1 MLDLLPLS
9 LSSKLSPGV
18 KWKLPFIFSSN
29 KVSPIGLSIYGF
41 KPNANSPMYLAPSS
55 MSKISFSSLVLFDVA
70 FIIFPSLNS
79 NLILLNKIPLDAYEP
94 MRNKVEKDIDN
105 IGKNKEIESNDII
118 TLKQAYEAFKL
129 YNKFQKI
136 KQRAEEVDSEYIQNF
151 LFENLLFAFSTYY
164 RNKKYFGGVIA
175 DIQYYF
181 WKMICNVLKSTYPNG
196 MEFIEYSLLK
206 DPQDKLIEKGRIIEN
221 IIKDENFKEK
231 IKVHILNNKSNK
243 HFEITEGLNY
253 ASNDLFLAL
262 NNTTINIIGNKENNK
277 WKLDITITDR
287 YDFTDFK
294 EIDEYCDDN
303 ILKGLLGSTANNMA
317 MISVASGVMHEYNV
331 TIKFQIDWDD
341 ENE

>member
-1 MLDLLPLS
+1 MNRCS
-9 LSSKLSPGV
+9 VCGRTV
-18 KWKLPFIFSSN
+18 SN
-29 KVSPIGLSIYGF
+29 KTAHFGLGCL
-41 KPNANSPMYLAPSS
+41 KNMCCLVEMERPKNLKGENLLNAQIAKITKKKWLNKKEKTLLTNRYLT
-55 MSKISFSSLVLFDVA
+55 LQ
-70 FIIFPSLNS
+70 
-79 NLILLNKIPLDAYEP
+79 LLNKMPLDAYEP

-181 WKMICNVLKSTYPNG
+181 WKMVCNVLKSTYPNG

-206 DPQDKLIEKGRIIEN
+206 NPQNKLIEKGRIIED

-253 ASNDLFLAL
+253 VSNDLFLAL
-262 NNTTINIIGNKENNK
+262 NNTTINIIGNKENDK

-331 TIKFQIDWDD
+331 SIKFRMDWDD
-341 ENE
+341 KNE

>member
-1 MLDLLPLS
+1 M
-9 LSSKLSPGV
+9 
-18 KWKLPFIFSSN
+18 N
-29 KVSPIGLSIYGF
+29 KCSVCGR
-41 KPNANSPMYLAPSS
+41 S
-55 MSKISFSSLVLFDVA
+55 MSNNNTHFGLGCLKNMCSLINMEKPKNLKGENLLNTQITKITKKKL
-70 FIIFPSLNS
+70 LNKDEKTLLT
-79 NLILLNKIPLDAYEP
+79 NRYLTLQLLNKIPSNNYDI
-94 MRNKVEKDIDN
+94 MRNKIIKDIDN
-105 IGKNKEIESNDII
+105 IGKNKKLESNDLI

-136 KQRAEEVDSEYIQNF
+136 KEKSEEVDSKYIQNF

-181 WKMICNVLKSTYPNG
+181 WKTICNMLKSTYPNG
-196 MEFIEYSLLK
+196 MEFIEYSLLEN
-206 DPQDKLIEKGRIIEN
+206 PQDKLIENGKIVED

-231 IKVHILNNKSNK
+231 INVCILNNKSNK

-253 ASNDLFLAL
+253 VSNDLFLAL
-262 NNTTINIIGNKENNK
+262 NNTTINIVGNKENNK

-294 EIDEYCDDN
+294 EIDEYCDSN

-331 TIKFQIDWDD
+331 IIKFKIDWDD

>member
-1 MLDLLPLS
+1 MNRCS
-9 LSSKLSPGV
+9 VCGRNV
-18 KWKLPFIFSSN
+18 SN
-29 KVSPIGLSIYGF
+29 KTAHFGLGCLKNMCSLIDMD
-41 KPNANSPMYLAPSS
+41 KPKNLKGENLLNIKI
-55 MSKISFSSLVLFDVA
+55 SKITKKK
-70 FIIFPSLNS
+70 SLNKEEKTLLT
-79 NLILLNKIPLDAYEP
+79 NRYLTLQLLNKIPLNNYDS
-94 MRNKVEKDIDN
+94 MRNKIMKDINN
-105 IGKNKEIESNDII
+105 IGKNKKLISNDII

-136 KQRAEEVDSEYIQNF
+136 KEKAEEVDSEYIQNF

-181 WKMICNVLKSTYPNG
+181 WKTISNMLKKTYPNG
-196 MEFIEYSLLK
+196 MEFIEYSLLEN
-206 DPQDKLIEKGRIIEN
+206 PQDKLIENGKLIDD

-231 IKVHILNNKSNK
+231 IKVCILNNKNNN

-253 ASNDLFLAL
+253 ISTDLFLAL
-262 NNTTINIIGNKENNK
+262 NNTTINIIGNKESNK

-294 EIDEYCDDN
+294 EIDEYCDNN
-303 ILKGLLGSTANNMA
+303 IIKGLFGSTANNMA

-331 TIKFQIDWDD
+331 TIKFKIDWND

>member
-1 MLDLLPLS
+1 MNRCS
-9 LSSKLSPGV
+9 VCGRNV
-18 KWKLPFIFSSN
+18 SN
-29 KVSPIGLSIYGF
+29 KTAHFGLGCLKNMCSLIDMD
-41 KPNANSPMYLAPSS
+41 KPKNLKGENLLNIKI
-55 MSKISFSSLVLFDVA
+55 SKITKKQ
-70 FIIFPSLNS
+70 SLNKEEKTLLT
-79 NLILLNKIPLDAYEP
+79 NRYLTLQLLNKIPLNNYDS
-94 MRNKVEKDIDN
+94 MRNKIMKDINN
-105 IGKNKEIESNDII
+105 IGKNKKMISNDII

-136 KQRAEEVDSEYIQNF
+136 KEKAEEVDSEYIQNF

-181 WKMICNVLKSTYPNG
+181 WKTISNMLKKTYPNG
-196 MEFIEYSLLK
+196 MEFIEYSLLEN
-206 DPQDKLIEKGRIIEN
+206 PQDKLIENGKLIDD

-231 IKVHILNNKSNK
+231 IKVCILNNKNNN

-253 ASNDLFLAL
+253 ISTDLFLAL
-262 NNTTINIIGNKENNK
+262 NNTTINIIGNKESNK
-277 WKLDITITDR
+277 WKLDITIIDR

-294 EIDEYCDDN
+294 EIDEYCDNN
-303 ILKGLLGSTANNMA
+303 IIKGLFGSTANNMA

-331 TIKFQIDWDD
+331 TIKFKIDWND

>member
-1 MLDLLPLS
+1 MNRCS
-9 LSSKLSPGV
+9 VCGRNV
-18 KWKLPFIFSSN
+18 SN
-29 KVSPIGLSIYGF
+29 KTAHFGLGCLKNMCSLIDMD
-41 KPNANSPMYLAPSS
+41 KPKNLKGENLLNIKI
-55 MSKISFSSLVLFDVA
+55 SKITKKQ
-70 FIIFPSLNS
+70 SLNKEEKTLLT
-79 NLILLNKIPLDAYEP
+79 NRYLTLQLLNKIPLNNYDS
-94 MRNKVEKDIDN
+94 MRNKIMKDINN
-105 IGKNKEIESNDII
+105 IGKNKKLISNDII

-136 KQRAEEVDSEYIQNF
+136 KEKSEEVDSKYIQNF

-181 WKMICNVLKSTYPNG
+181 WKTISNMLKKTYPNG
-196 MEFIEYSLLK
+196 MEFIEYSLLEN
-206 DPQDKLIEKGRIIEN
+206 PQDKLIENGKLIDD

-231 IKVHILNNKSNK
+231 IKVCILNNKNNN

-253 ASNDLFLAL
+253 ISTDLFLAL
-262 NNTTINIIGNKENNK
+262 NNTTINIIWNQESNK

-294 EIDEYCDDN
+294 EIDEYCDNN
-303 ILKGLLGSTANNMA
+303 IIKGLFGSTANNMA
-317 MISVASGVMHEYNV
+317 MISVASGVMHEYNI
-331 TIKFQIDWDD
+331 TIKFKIDWDD

>member
-1 MLDLLPLS
+1 MNRCS
-9 LSSKLSPGV
+9 VCGRNV
-18 KWKLPFIFSSN
+18 SN
-29 KVSPIGLSIYGF
+29 KTAHFGLGCLKNMCSLIDMD
-41 KPNANSPMYLAPSS
+41 KPKNLKGENLLNIKI
-55 MSKISFSSLVLFDVA
+55 SKITKKK
-70 FIIFPSLNS
+70 SLNKEEKTLLT
-79 NLILLNKIPLDAYEP
+79 NRYLTLQLLNKIPLNNYDS
-94 MRNKVEKDIDN
+94 MRNKIMKDINN
-105 IGKNKEIESNDII
+105 IGKNKKLISNDII

-136 KQRAEEVDSEYIQNF
+136 KEKAEEVDSEYIQNF

-181 WKMICNVLKSTYPNG
+181 WKTISNMLKKTYPNG
-196 MEFIEYSLLK
+196 MEFIEYSLLEN
-206 DPQDKLIEKGRIIEN
+206 PQDKLIENGKLIDD

-231 IKVHILNNKSNK
+231 IKVCILNNN

-253 ASNDLFLAL
+253 ISTDLFLAL
-262 NNTTINIIGNKENNK
+262 NNTTINIIGNQESNK

-294 EIDEYCDDN
+294 EIDEYCDNN
-303 ILKGLLGSTANNMA
+303 IIKGLFGSTANNMA

-331 TIKFQIDWDD
+331 TIKFKIDWND

>member
-1 MLDLLPLS
+1 MNRCS
-9 LSSKLSPGV
+9 VCGRNV
-18 KWKLPFIFSSN
+18 SN
-29 KVSPIGLSIYGF
+29 KTAHFGLGCLKNMCSLIDMD
-41 KPNANSPMYLAPSS
+41 KPKNLKGENLLNIKI
-55 MSKISFSSLVLFDVA
+55 SKITKKQ
-70 FIIFPSLNS
+70 SLNKEEKTLLT
-79 NLILLNKIPLDAYEP
+79 NRYLTLQLLNKIPLNNYDS
-94 MRNKVEKDIDN
+94 MRNKIMKDINN
-105 IGKNKEIESNDII
+105 IGKNKKMISNDII

-136 KQRAEEVDSEYIQNF
+136 KEKAEEVDSEYIQNF

-164 RNKKYFGGVIA
+164 KNKKYFGGVIA

-181 WKMICNVLKSTYPNG
+181 WKTISNMLKKTYPNG
-196 MEFIEYSLLK
+196 MEFIEYSLLEN
-206 DPQDKLIEKGRIIEN
+206 PQDKLIENGKLIDD

-231 IKVHILNNKSNK
+231 IKVCILNNKNNN

-253 ASNDLFLAL
+253 ISTDLFLAL
-262 NNTTINIIGNKENNK
+262 NNTTINIIGNKESNK

-294 EIDEYCDDN
+294 EIDEYCDNN
-303 ILKGLLGSTANNMA
+303 IIKGLFGSTANNMA

-331 TIKFQIDWDD
+331 TIKFKIDWDD

>member
-1 MLDLLPLS
+1 MNRCS
-9 LSSKLSPGV
+9 VCGRNV
-18 KWKLPFIFSSN
+18 SN
-29 KVSPIGLSIYGF
+29 KTAHFGLGCLKNMCSLIDMD
-41 KPNANSPMYLAPSS
+41 KPKNLKGENLLNIKI
-55 MSKISFSSLVLFDVA
+55 SKITKKK
-70 FIIFPSLNS
+70 SLNKEEKTLLT
-79 NLILLNKIPLDAYEP
+79 NRYLTLQLLNKIPLNNYDS
-94 MRNKVEKDIDN
+94 MRNKIMKDINN
-105 IGKNKEIESNDII
+105 IGKNKKLISNDII

-136 KQRAEEVDSEYIQNF
+136 REKAEEVDSEYIQNF

-181 WKMICNVLKSTYPNG
+181 WKTISNMLKKTYPNG
-196 MEFIEYSLLK
+196 MEFIEYSLLEN
-206 DPQDKLIEKGRIIEN
+206 PQDKLIENGKLIDD

-231 IKVHILNNKSNK
+231 IKVCILNNKNNN

-253 ASNDLFLAL
+253 ISTDLFLAL
-262 NNTTINIIGNKENNK
+262 NNTTINIIGNQESNK

-294 EIDEYCDDN
+294 EIDEYCDNN
-303 ILKGLLGSTANNMA
+303 IIKGLFGSTANNMA

-331 TIKFQIDWDD
+331 TIKFKIDWND

>member
-1 MLDLLPLS
+1 MNRCS
-9 LSSKLSPGV
+9 VCGRTV
-18 KWKLPFIFSSN
+18 SN
-29 KVSPIGLSIYGF
+29 KKAHFGLGCLKNMCSLIEMERPKNLDGENLLNTQIT
-41 KPNANSPMYLAPSS
+41 KITKKKLLNKEEKTLLTNRYLT
-55 MSKISFSSLVLFDVA
+55 LQ
-70 FIIFPSLNS
+70 
-79 NLILLNKIPLDAYEP
+79 LLNKIPLNSYDS
-94 MRNKVEKDIDN
+94 MRNKILKDIDN
-105 IGKNKEIESNDII
+105 IGKNKKIVSKDIV
-118 TLKQAYEAFKL
+118 TLKQAYEAFRL

-164 RNKKYFGGVIA
+164 RNKKYFGEVISE
-175 DIQYYF
+175 IQYYF
-181 WKMICNVLKSTYPNG
+181 WKMICNTLKSIYPNG

-206 DPQDKLIEKGRIIEN
+206 NPQDKLIENGKLIED

-231 IKVHILNNKSNK
+231 IKVHILNNKSNE

-253 ASNDLFLAL
+253 VSNDLFLAL
-262 NNTTINIIGNKENNK
+262 NNTTINIIGNRENNK

-287 YDFTDFK
+287 YDFTDIK

-331 TIKFQIDWDD
+331 TIKFKMDWND

>member
-1 MLDLLPLS
+1 MNKCS
-9 LSSKLSPGV
+9 VCGRN
-18 KWKLPFIFSSN
+18 ISN
-29 KVSPIGLSIYGF
+29 KTTHFGLGCLKNMCSLIDMD
-41 KPNANSPMYLAPSS
+41 KPKNLKGENLLNTKI
-55 MSKISFSSLVLFDVA
+55 SKITKKK
-70 FIIFPSLNS
+70 SLNKEEKTLLT
-79 NLILLNKIPLDAYEP
+79 NRYLTLQLLNKIPLNNYDS
-94 MRNKVEKDIDN
+94 MRNKITEDINN
-105 IGKNKEIESNDII
+105 IGKNKKLISNDII
-118 TLKQAYEAFKL
+118 TLKQAYETFKL

-136 KQRAEEVDSEYIQNF
+136 KEKAEEVDSEYIQNF

-181 WKMICNVLKSTYPNG
+181 WKMVCNVLKSTYPNG

-206 DPQDKLIEKGRIIEN
+206 NPQNKLIEKGRIIED

-243 HFEITEGLNY
+243 HFEIIEGLNY

-331 TIKFQIDWDD
+331 TIKFQMDWDD

>member
-1 MLDLLPLS
+1 MNRCS
-9 LSSKLSPGV
+9 VCGRNV
-18 KWKLPFIFSSN
+18 SN
-29 KVSPIGLSIYGF
+29 KTAHFGLGCLKNMCSLIDMD
-41 KPNANSPMYLAPSS
+41 KPKNLKGENLLNIKI
-55 MSKISFSSLVLFDVA
+55 SKITKKK
-70 FIIFPSLNS
+70 SLNKEEKTLLT
-79 NLILLNKIPLDAYEP
+79 NRYLTLQLLNKIPLNNYDS
-94 MRNKVEKDIDN
+94 MRNKIMKDINN
-105 IGKNKEIESNDII
+105 IGKNKKLISNDII

-136 KQRAEEVDSEYIQNF
+136 KEKAEEVDSEYIQNF

-181 WKMICNVLKSTYPNG
+181 WKTISNMLKKTYPNG
-196 MEFIEYSLLK
+196 MEFIEYSLLEN
-206 DPQDKLIEKGRIIEN
+206 PQDKLIENGKLIDD

-231 IKVHILNNKSNK
+231 IKVCILNNKNNN

-253 ASNDLFLAL
+253 ISTDLFLAL
-262 NNTTINIIGNKENNK
+262 NNTTINIIGNQESNK

-294 EIDEYCDDN
+294 EIDEYCDNN
-303 ILKGLLGSTANNMA
+303 IIKGLFGSTANNMA

-331 TIKFQIDWDD
+331 TIKFKIDWND

>member
-1 MLDLLPLS
+1 MNRCS
-9 LSSKLSPGV
+9 VCGRKV
-18 KWKLPFIFSSN
+18 SN
-29 KVSPIGLSIYGF
+29 KTAHFGLGCLKNMCILIDMD
-41 KPNANSPMYLAPSS
+41 KPKNLKGENLLNTRI
-55 MSKISFSSLVLFDVA
+55 SKITKKKL
-70 FIIFPSLNS
+70 LNKEEKTLLT
-79 NLILLNKIPLDAYEP
+79 NRYLTLQLLNKIPLNNYDS
-94 MRNKVEKDIDN
+94 MRNKIMKDINN
-105 IGKNKEIESNDII
+105 IGKNNKLVSNDII

-136 KQRAEEVDSEYIQNF
+136 KEKAEEVDSEYIQNF

-181 WKMICNVLKSTYPNG
+181 WKTISNMLKKTYPNG
-196 MEFIEYSLLK
+196 MEFIEYSLLEN
-206 DPQDKLIEKGRIIEN
+206 PQDKLIENGKLIDD

-231 IKVHILNNKSNK
+231 IKVCILNNKNNN

-253 ASNDLFLAL
+253 ISTDLFLAL
-262 NNTTINIIGNKENNK
+262 NNTTINIIGNKESNK

-294 EIDEYCDDN
+294 EIDEYCDNN
-303 ILKGLLGSTANNMA
+303 IIKGLFGSTANNMA

-331 TIKFQIDWDD
+331 TIKFKIDWND

>member
-1 MLDLLPLS
+1 MNRCS
-9 LSSKLSPGV
+9 VCGRTV
-18 KWKLPFIFSSN
+18 SN
-29 KVSPIGLSIYGF
+29 KTAHFGLGCLKNMCSLIDID
-41 KPNANSPMYLAPSS
+41 KPKNLKGENLLNTKI
-55 MSKISFSSLVLFDVA
+55 SKITKKK
-70 FIIFPSLNS
+70 SLNKEEKT
-79 NLILLNKIPLDAYEP
+79 LLTNRYLTLQLLDKIPLNNYDS
-94 MRNKVEKDIDN
+94 MRNIIMKDINN
-105 IGKNKEIESNDII
+105 IGKNKKLISNDII

-181 WKMICNVLKSTYPNG
+181 WKMVCNVLKSTYPNG

-206 DPQDKLIEKGRIIEN
+206 NPQDKLIEKGRIIED

-231 IKVHILNNKSNK
+231 IKVCILNNKNNN

-294 EIDEYCDDN
+294 EMDEYCDDN

-331 TIKFQIDWDD
+331 TIKFKIDWDD

>member
-1 MLDLLPLS
+1 MNRCS
-9 LSSKLSPGV
+9 VCGRNV
-18 KWKLPFIFSSN
+18 SN
-29 KVSPIGLSIYGF
+29 KTAHFGLGCLKNMCSLIDMD
-41 KPNANSPMYLAPSS
+41 KPKNLKGENLLNIKI
-55 MSKISFSSLVLFDVA
+55 SKITKKK
-70 FIIFPSLNS
+70 SLNKEEKTLLT
-79 NLILLNKIPLDAYEP
+79 NRYLTLQLLNKIPLNNYDS
-94 MRNKVEKDIDN
+94 MRNKIMKDINN
-105 IGKNKEIESNDII
+105 IGKNKKLISNDII

-136 KQRAEEVDSEYIQNF
+136 KEKAEEVDSEYIQNF

-181 WKMICNVLKSTYPNG
+181 WKTISNMLKKTYPNG
-196 MEFIEYSLLK
+196 MEFIEYSLLEN
-206 DPQDKLIEKGRIIEN
+206 PQDKLIENGKLIDD

-231 IKVHILNNKSNK
+231 IKVCILNNKNNN

-253 ASNDLFLAL
+253 ISTDLFLAL
-262 NNTTINIIGNKENNK
+262 NNTTINIIGNKESNK
-277 WKLDITITDR
+277 WKLDITIIDR

-294 EIDEYCDDN
+294 EIDEYCDNN
-303 ILKGLLGSTANNMA
+303 IIKGLFGSNANNMA

-331 TIKFQIDWDD
+331 TIKFKIDWND

>member
-1 MLDLLPLS
+1 MNRCS
-9 LSSKLSPGV
+9 VCGRNV
-18 KWKLPFIFSSN
+18 SN
-29 KVSPIGLSIYGF
+29 KTAHFGLGCLKNMCSLIDMD
-41 KPNANSPMYLAPSS
+41 KPKNLKGENLLNIKI
-55 MSKISFSSLVLFDVA
+55 SKITKKK
-70 FIIFPSLNS
+70 SLNKEEKTLLT
-79 NLILLNKIPLDAYEP
+79 NRYLTLQLLNKIPLNNYDS
-94 MRNKVEKDIDN
+94 MRNKIMKDINN
-105 IGKNKEIESNDII
+105 IGKNKKLISNDII

-136 KQRAEEVDSEYIQNF
+136 KEKAEEVDSEYIQNF

-181 WKMICNVLKSTYPNG
+181 WKTISNMLKKTYPNG
-196 MEFIEYSLLK
+196 MEFIEYSLLEN
-206 DPQDKLIEKGRIIEN
+206 PQDKLIENGKLIDD

-231 IKVHILNNKSNK
+231 IKVCILNNKNNN

-253 ASNDLFLAL
+253 ISTDLFLAL
-262 NNTTINIIGNKENNK
+262 NNTTINIIGNKESNK
-277 WKLDITITDR
+277 WKLDITIIDR

-294 EIDEYCDDN
+294 EIDEYCDNN
-303 ILKGLLGSTANNMA
+303 IIKGLFGSTANNMA

-331 TIKFQIDWDD
+331 TIKFKIDWND

>member
-1 MLDLLPLS
+1 MNRCS
-9 LSSKLSPGV
+9 VCGRTV
-18 KWKLPFIFSSN
+18 SN
-29 KVSPIGLSIYGF
+29 KTVHFGLGCLKNMCSLIDID
-41 KPNANSPMYLAPSS
+41 KPKNLKGENLLNTKI
-55 MSKISFSSLVLFDVA
+55 SKITKKK
-70 FIIFPSLNS
+70 SLNKEEKT
-79 NLILLNKIPLDAYEP
+79 LLTNRYLTLQLLDKIPLNNYDS
-94 MRNKVEKDIDN
+94 MRNKIMKDINN
-105 IGKNKEIESNDII
+105 IGKNKKLISNDII

-136 KQRAEEVDSEYIQNF
+136 KEKAEEVDSEYIQNF

-181 WKMICNVLKSTYPNG
+181 WKMISNMLKKTYPNG
-196 MEFIEYSLLK
+196 MEFIEYSLLEN
-206 DPQDKLIEKGRIIEN
+206 PQDKLIENGKLIDD

-231 IKVHILNNKSNK
+231 IKVCILNNKNNN

-253 ASNDLFLAL
+253 VSTDLFLAL
-262 NNTTINIIGNKENNK
+262 NNTTINIIGNKESNK
-277 WKLDITITDR
+277 WKLNIIITDR

-294 EIDEYCDDN
+294 EIDEYCDNN
-303 ILKGLLGSTANNMA
+303 IIKGLFGSTANNMA

-331 TIKFQIDWDD
+331 TIKFKIDWDD